1 MKKECNKDGGNND
14 QRQEHLRANVEDIN
28 QMSRLCLR
36 KRSPSHWCEADQK
49 PFGVML

>member
-1 MKKECNKDGGNND
+1 MKKECNKDEGNND
-14 QRQEHLRANVEDIN
+14 QRQENLRANVEDIN

-36 KRSPSHWCEADQK
+36 KRSPSHWREADQK